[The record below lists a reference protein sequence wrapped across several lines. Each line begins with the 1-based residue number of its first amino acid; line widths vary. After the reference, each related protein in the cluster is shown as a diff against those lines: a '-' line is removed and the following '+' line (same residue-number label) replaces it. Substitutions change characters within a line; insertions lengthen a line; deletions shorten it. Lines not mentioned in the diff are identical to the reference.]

1 MVFPT
6 SSPHACRV
14 DRVRDIREK
23 FVDVAVGLVSRTIP
37 ILVPAGYSRYQAGTG
52 QLFADPPLVNLM
64 PLSLAVL
71 AAATAART
79 AGRSRRAG
87 MARSAGIV
95 LGAGVGS
102 VVLGL
107 LAAALL
113 PAAAFYDLEP
123 TIATGLVVCALAVS
137 GGWALGRLGWAEPG
151 ASVPALRRL
160 SQRSWVRLPLVGVA
174 VGAYLAVFAVLLY
187 LGGVNGMVG
196 GWLWSSAVLGGAGLL
211 AWAALRPLPRAR
223 PVVTVITVVVGTGI
237 GCVMAASSEM
247 SPDRLA
253 SAMERVVPTTWSLE
267 DEERTLNP
275 LCFFTCS
282 SASRS
287 YLAPGDPGSVR
298 RQTITRLRRAGYRP
312 RTGSGIGLDEEV
324 DPGKGFAARRGRVL
338 LSGRVSNDESCSVDT
353 GDSRFPPPPGQVCVQ
368 LSAETH

>member
-6 SSPHACRV
+6 SRPHACRM
-14 DRVRDIREK
+14 DRVRGSREK
-23 FVDVAVGLVSRTIP
+23 FVDVAVGLVSWTIP

-102 VVLGL
+102 VVIGL

-113 PAAAFYDLEP
+113 PAAAFYDPEP
-123 TIATGLVVCALAVS
+123 TIAVGLVVCALAVS

-160 SQRSWVRLPLVGVA
+160 SQRAWVRLPLVGVA
-174 VGAYLAVFAVLLY
+174 IGLYLAVFAVLLY

-223 PVVTVITVVVGTGI
+223 RVVTVITVVVGTGI

-275 LCFFTCS
+275 TAS
-282 SASRS
+282 SPAALPLARTWLPATLVRYDARQSRGSACRIPAQNRERDRDERSSRS
-287 YLAPGDPGSVR
+287 RNGLRSSPRPSAAEREGLER
-298 RQTITRLRRAGYRP
+298 RELLGRHGRLPLPA
-312 RTGSGIGLDEEV
+312 
-324 DPGKGFAARRGRVL
+324 AAR
-338 LSGRVSNDESCSVDT
+338 SGLRPAV
-353 GDSRFPPPPGQVCVQ
+353 G
-368 LSAETH
+368 

>member
-1 MVFPT
+1 
-6 SSPHACRV
+6 
-14 DRVRDIREK
+14 
-23 FVDVAVGLVSRTIP
+23 
-37 ILVPAGYSRYQAGTG
+37 
-52 QLFADPPLVNLM
+52 M

-102 VVLGL
+102 VVIGL

-113 PAAAFYDLEP
+113 PAAAFYDPEP
-123 TIATGLVVCALAVS
+123 TIAIGLVVCALAVS

-160 SQRSWVRLPLVGVA
+160 SQRAWVRLPLVGVA
-174 VGAYLAVFAVLLY
+174 IGLYLAVFAVLLY

-223 PVVTVITVVVGTGI
+223 PVVTVVVGSGI

-287 YLAPGDPGSVR
+287 YLAGDPGSVR

-312 RTGSGIGLDEEV
+312 RTGSGIGLDEAV
-324 DPGKGFAARRGRVL
+324 DPGTGFAVRRGRVL

>member
-6 SSPHACRV
+6 SSPHACKV

-23 FVDVAVGLVSRTIP
+23 FVDVAVGLVSWTIP

-102 VVLGL
+102 VVIGL

-113 PAAAFYDLEP
+113 PAAAFYDPEP
-123 TIATGLVVCALAVS
+123 TIAIGLVVCALAVS

-160 SQRSWVRLPLVGVA
+160 SQRAWVRLPLVGVA
-174 VGAYLAVFAVLLY
+174 IGLYLAVFAVLLY

-211 AWAALRPLPRAR
+211 AWAALRQLPRAR

-253 SAMERVVPTTWSLE
+253 RPWSAWCLRRGPW
-267 DEERTLNP
+267 RTRSGLSTP
-275 LCFFTCS
+275 
-282 SASRS
+282 SASS
-287 YLAPGDPGSVR
+287 PAALPLARTWLPATLIR
-298 RQTITRLRRAGYRP
+298 YAARQSR
-312 RTGSGIGLDEEV
+312 GSGE
-324 DPGKGFAARRGRVL
+324 P
-338 LSGRVSNDESCSVDT
+338 DT
-353 GDSRFPPPPGQVCVQ
+353 GPEPGAGSGWTKQSIQERASQVAA
-368 LSAETH
+368 AECC